1 MARNVLYLVFGAILL
16 SGCISVHKS
25 EQQRKNKAD
34 VTIEAAGVGQ
44 EAPEKL
50 LRHVV
55 LFRFK
60 EDAKAKDIKAV
71 EEAFAALPGKV
82 DEIYD
87 FEWGTDVSVEG
98 LADGFTHCFVV
109 TFKSEADR
117 AKYLPHPAHKAFVE
131 LIGPV
136 LDKPFVIDYWT
147 N

>member
-1 MARNVLYLVFGAILL
+1 MLA
-16 SGCISVHKS
+16 GCVSVHKEENMDS
-25 EQQRKNKAD
+25 KAID
-34 VTIEAAGVGQ
+34 KTAPGEV
-44 EAPEKL
+44 APEKL

-71 EEAFAALPGKV
+71 EEAFAALPSKV
-82 DEIYD
+82 DVIYD
-87 FEWGTDVSVEG
+87 FEWGTDVSVEN

-117 AKYLPHPAHKAFVE
+117 AKYLPHPEHKAFVE

-136 LDKPFVIDYWT
+136 LDKPFVVDYWT